1 MKKIAVLT
9 SGGDAPGMNAAIRA
23 VVRIADYHGM
33 EVYGVSRGYNGLI
46 NGQIEKM
53 TPRSVA
59 DIIQRGGTILKTAR
73 CEEFKT
79 EEGRA
84 KAVEQI
90 QKYGIEGVIVC
101 GGDGSF
107 RGAQL
112 LSRLGIPTVGLPGT
126 IDNDLAYTE
135 YTLGFDTAVNT
146 AVSAINNIRDT
157 MTSHE
162 RVSVVEVMGRRCGDI
177 ALYAGIAGGAEVI
190 MVPEIPISID
200 YICQR
205 LLAGKER
212 GKLSSIIV
220 LAEGAGHG
228 EEISELVEKGTG
240 LETRPVVLGHVQRG
254 GTPTC
259 RDRILASR
267 MSAHA
272 VKLLGKGIGNRLV
285 GVKGEKIFDMD
296 IDEALAQKRTFSKEL
311 YDLAIELAN

>member
-1 MKKIAVLT
+1 
-9 SGGDAPGMNAAIRA
+9 MNAAIRA